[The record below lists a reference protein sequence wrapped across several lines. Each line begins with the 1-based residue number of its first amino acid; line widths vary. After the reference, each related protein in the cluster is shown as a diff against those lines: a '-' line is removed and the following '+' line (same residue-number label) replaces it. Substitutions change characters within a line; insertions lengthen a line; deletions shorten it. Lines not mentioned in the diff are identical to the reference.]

1 MRNLLL
7 ALSISAAACGARAP
21 RSTLPLE
28 YACGETS
35 LVPRSNALEVREPI
49 ASLGSSDIAA
59 PKLGWHDAEG
69 DHYVSWPQSP
79 VDVSAVEFVVP
90 PDPRQD
96 AIERVYDTSSGT
108 SKADWRLV
116 RRQVCTARGGDSE
129 VLARYVIGESL
140 DKIAADLAL
149 GSRDEARELVH
160 HALLS
165 VQRRY
170 FRDR

>member
-7 ALSISAAACGARAP
+7 ALSLGAAACGARAP
-21 RSTLPLE
+21 RTTLPVQ
-28 YACGETS
+28 YSCGD
-35 LVPRSNALEVREPI
+35 
-49 ASLGSSDIAA
+49 GSVAPDVAA
-59 PKLGWHDAEG
+59 TKLGWHDADG

-79 VDVSAVEFVVP
+79 VDVSAVELVVP
-90 PDPRQD
+90 ADPRQD

-116 RRQVCTARGGDSE
+116 RREVCTARGGDSD

-140 DKIAADLAL
+140 DKIAADFSL

-160 HALLS
+160 HALLA